1 MFSAGRP
8 NPKPGK
14 GILVLMDGVSSL
26 GESDFSGLTALKNEN
41 EKKKKKKNENETLA
55 MGCISCF
62 NCQLVSH
69 LWYIF
74 FMVNV
79 LGICT
84 FAPPPHIFSSP
95 GRLILTNCIIWI
107 SFLCGFLLSSVKE
120 KILPEGHKVGR
131 ERVWSIFLP
140 CPLSFSTC
148 VCLSAEQY
156 LLGKTSSTALA
167 PTGLQK
173 HYSWPLS
180 NTGLNFAGHSC
191 VDYFQ

>member
-74 FMVNV
+74 
-79 LGICT
+79 
-84 FAPPPHIFSSP
+84 
-95 GRLILTNCIIWI
+95 
-107 SFLCGFLLSSVKE
+107 
-120 KILPEGHKVGR
+120 
-131 ERVWSIFLP
+131 
-140 CPLSFSTC
+140 
-148 VCLSAEQY
+148 
-156 LLGKTSSTALA
+156 
-167 PTGLQK
+167 
-173 HYSWPLS
+173 SW
-180 NTGLNFAGHSC
+180 
-191 VDYFQ
+191 